1 MKLSAVQADAMQEL
15 GNIGAAHAATTL
27 SQMIGSTV
35 HMSVP
40 AIKAVD
46 IAALGT
52 YMGEESAAMVVFE
65 LQGDIQHG
73 GFVIFYIT
81 RESAIRLTN
90 TMLGLTDDGDIEPE
104 DLGLTDMNRPMNEM
118 DESALLEVGNIMVSA
133 FLDATAEL
141 LGFVMLPSPP
151 SMTIDMAHAA
161 MSSLIAG
168 LGEEIDEVLL
178 FSTELTCEEH
188 KIDSDIIMM
197 PETKTLARIV
207 ELLENMMKPA

>member
-1 MKLSAVQADAMQEL
+1 MKLSAVQADAIQEL

-35 HMSVP
+35 QMSVP
-40 AIKAVD
+40 GIKAID
-46 IAALGT
+46 IAELGSF
-52 YMGEESAAMVVFE
+52 MGEESAALVVFE
-65 LQGDIQHG
+65 LQGEIQHG

-90 TMLGLTDDGDIEPE
+90 TM
-104 DLGLTDMNRPMNEM
+104 LGLTDMNRPMNEM

>member
-1 MKLSAVQADAMQEL
+1 MKLSAVQADAIQEL

-27 SQMIGSTV
+27 SQMVGSPV
-35 HMSVP
+35 QMSVP

-46 IAALGT
+46 ISELGS
-52 YMGEESAAMVVFE
+52 YMGEESAAMVAFE
-65 LQGDIQHG
+65 LQGEIQHG

-90 TMLGLTDDGDIEPE
+90 TMLGLTE
-104 DLGLTDMNRPMNEM
+104 MNRPMNEM

-151 SMTIDMAHAA
+151 AMTIDMVHAA
-161 MSSLIAG
+161 MSSLIASMG
-168 LGEEIDEVLL
+168 DEVDEVLL
-178 FSTELTCEEH
+178 FSTELTCDEH
-188 KIDSDIIMM
+188 KIDSDIILM
-197 PETKTLARIV
+197 PEASTLAHIV
-207 ELLENMMKPA
+207 DLMEKMMKPA

>member
-1 MKLSAVQADAMQEL
+1 MKLSTVQADAMQEL

-27 SQMIGSTV
+27 SQMVGSTV
-35 HMSVP
+35 TMSVP
-40 AIKAVD
+40 GIKAVD
-46 IAALGT
+46 IAELGN

-65 LQGDIQHG
+65 LQGEIQHG
-73 GFVIFYIT
+73 GFIIFYIT

-90 TMLGLTDDGDIEPE
+90 TMLGLTE
-104 DLGLTDMNRPMNEM
+104 MNRPMNEM

-197 PETKTLARIV
+197 PETKTLLHIV
-207 ELLENMMKPA
+207 DLLEKMINPA